1 MCLAVPAKIL
11 EITPDQLAAVD
22 FGGVQRVISVQL
34 LPEAKVGD
42 YVLIHT
48 GFAIGVIDPEE
59 ARITLEMLTE
69 MEQLVEPR
77 QENRGRAP

>member
-11 EITPDQLAAVD
+11 QITPDQLATVD

-34 LPEAKVGD
+34 LPEARPGD

-48 GFAIGVIDPEE
+48 GFAIGVIDEEE
-59 ARITLEMLTE
+59 ARITLDMLAEMGAIASTPTE
-69 MEQLVEPR
+69 Y
-77 QENRGRAP
+77 

>member
-11 EITPDQLAAVD
+11 HITPDQLATVD

-34 LPEAKVGD
+34 LPEARPGD

-48 GFAIGVIDPEE
+48 GFAISVIDEEE
-59 ARITLEMLTE
+59 ARITLDILAE
-69 MEQLVEPR
+69 MERLGEKR
-77 QENRGRAP
+77 DEDRE

>member
-11 EITPDQLAAVD
+11 QITPDQLATVD

-34 LPEAKVGD
+34 LPQARPGD

-48 GFAIGVIDPEE
+48 GFAIGVIDEEE
-59 ARITLEMLTE
+59 ARITLDMLAEMGAIAST
-69 MEQLVEPR
+69 PTDY
-77 QENRGRAP
+77 

>member
-11 EITPDQLAAVD
+11 QITPDQLATVD

-34 LPEAKVGD
+34 LPQARPGD

-48 GFAIGVIDPEE
+48 GFAIGVIDEDE
-59 ARITLEMLTE
+59 AMETLEMLAE
-69 MEQLVEPR
+69 MEALARDQEPL
-77 QENRGRAP
+77 PS

>member
-11 EITPDQLAAVD
+11 AITPDQLATVD

-34 LPEAKVGD
+34 LPEARVGD

-48 GFAIGVIDPEE
+48 GFAIGVIDETE
-59 ARITLEMLTE
+59 AQETLTMLAEMDRL
-69 MEQLVEPR
+69 
-77 QENRGRAP
+77 AKD

>member
-11 EITPDQLAAVD
+11 QITPDQLATVD

-34 LPEAKVGD
+34 LPEARPGD

-48 GFAIGVIDPEE
+48 GFAIGVIDEEE
-59 ARITLEMLTE
+59 ARITLDMLAEMGAIAST
-69 MEQLVEPR
+69 PTDY
-77 QENRGRAP
+77 

>member
-11 EITPDQLAAVD
+11 QITPDQLATVD

-34 LPEAKVGD
+34 LPQARPGD

-48 GFAIGVIDPEE
+48 GFAIGVIDEEE
-59 ARITLEMLTE
+59 ARITLDMLAEMGAIASTPTE
-69 MEQLVEPR
+69 Y
-77 QENRGRAP
+77 

>member
-11 EITPDQLAAVD
+11 QITPDQLATVD

-34 LPEAKVGD
+34 LPEARPGD

-48 GFAIGVIDPEE
+48 GFAIGVIDEEE
-59 ARITLEMLTE
+59 ARITLDMLAEMGAIASDPTDY
-69 MEQLVEPR
+69 
-77 QENRGRAP
+77 